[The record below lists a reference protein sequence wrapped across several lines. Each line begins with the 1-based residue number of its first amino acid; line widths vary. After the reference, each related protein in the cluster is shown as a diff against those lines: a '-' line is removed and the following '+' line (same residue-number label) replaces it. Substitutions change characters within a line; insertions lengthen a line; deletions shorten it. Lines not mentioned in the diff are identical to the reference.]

1 MRQLFIAIIAAVV
14 LSGCKTSGDNPLK
27 IEAEQSSHQVPSVAR
42 VVAKLL
48 EVGTLKPPNGPA

>member
-27 IEAEQSSHQVPSVAR
+27 LETGGSWHQVPGVAR
-42 VVAKLL
+42 LVVKLFEVL
-48 EVGTLKPPNGPA
+48 EP